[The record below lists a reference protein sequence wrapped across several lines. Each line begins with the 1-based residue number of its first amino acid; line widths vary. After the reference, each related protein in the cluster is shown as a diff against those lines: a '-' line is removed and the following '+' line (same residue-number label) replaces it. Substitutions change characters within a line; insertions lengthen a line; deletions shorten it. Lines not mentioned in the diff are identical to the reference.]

1 MQYKI
6 PQNVQIEDKIVGPL
20 TLKQLIYLG
29 AGGGISY
36 AIYVALASKYYIEVW
51 IWFVLPPVLITLAF
65 TFIKING
72 IPFAKWILLMTEYFY
87 NPRKRTFIMG
97 AGDNYKATI
106 FAKKEEKVETNT
118 DVKTKAER
126 DREKIKKIG
135 DITKLVDSYG
145 N

>member
-29 AGGGISY
+29 IGGGISY
-36 AIYVALASKYYIEVW
+36 AIYTALATKYYIEVW
-51 IWFVLPPVLITLAF
+51 IWFVAPPVLITLAF

-87 NPRKRTFIMG
+87 NPRKRIFILG

-106 FAKKEEKVETNT
+106 FAKKEEKVETDT
-118 DVKTKAER
+118 GQKTKAER
-126 DREKIKKIG
+126 DQERIKKLG
-135 DITKLVDSYG
+135 EITKLVDSYG